1 MIVRNKLLVNPMNHL
16 WQRVKAQDR
25 RKHIYLPH
33 RRNQSVD
40 CQLMKNKSA
49 KSARDGLAAQ
59 LKSATEILEIA
70 AANRAVLAELS
81 VEERT
86 RLLTAAREI
95 FCPDVT
101 ERRRLVKAKAR
112 LRKADK
118 LHRDQSKLNETGIRK
133 LRREKVFTTPNVF
146 PPKDFQQQE
155 VTDDPDFREVV
166 EPQNCYICKKDY
178 STIHHFYDQLCP
190 KCAELNFIKRTET
203 ADLRGRV
210 ALLTGGRVKIGYQAG
225 IKLLRAGA
233 QLIVCTRFPRDSAM
247 RYAAEPDFKDWG
259 SRLEIFGLDL
269 RHTPS
274 VEAFCK
280 HLLTTRHRLDLILN
294 HACQTVRRPPDFYE
308 HMMERE
314 NDPLHDLPEPARKLL
329 GAYEGLR
336 GYHMLP
342 EGDANP
348 AFGFPPLGSAAT
360 EPPKG
365 GTPSHHMSA
374 VTGLTHAA
382 ELSQIPMLPDELAAQ
397 KDLFPEGRLD
407 QDLQQVDLRER
418 NSWRLPMHEFPAV
431 ELLEVQLV
439 TAIAPFTLNA
449 RLKPLMLRT
458 PERDKHI
465 VNVSA
470 VEGQFYR
477 KFKTTRHPHT
487 NMAKAALNMM
497 TRTAAADYHADGIH
511 MNAVDTGWVTDEDP
525 VQIAARKVAEHR
537 FHPPLDIVD
546 GAARIVDPIIAGFN
560 TGTHVWGKFLKDYK
574 ETDW

>member
-1 MIVRNKLLVNPMNHL
+1 MS
-16 WQRVKAQDR
+16 DE
-25 RKHIYLPH
+25 
-33 RRNQSVD
+33 
-40 CQLMKNKSA
+40 
-49 KSARDGLAAQ
+49 AQ
-59 LKSATEILEIA
+59 LSPTNRGAASEATLKERLKDRLKAAAAILETA
-70 AANRAVLAELS
+70 AENRALLAELS

-86 RLLTAAREI
+86 RLIQAAGKI
-95 FCPDVT
+95 FCPDVS
-101 ERRRLVKAKAR
+101 ERRRLVKAR
-112 LRKADK
+112 VRQRKENK
-118 LHRDQSKLNETGIRK
+118 LQRDQSKLNETGIRK

-146 PPKDFQQQE
+146 PPLDFQQHE
-155 VTDDPDFREVV
+155 VEGDAEFREVV
-166 EPQNCYICKKDY
+166 EPQNCYICKQDY

-190 KCAELNFIKRTET
+190 KCAELNFRKRTET

-233 QLIVCTRFPRDSAM
+233 QLIVSTRFPRDSAL

-259 SRLEIFGLDL
+259 HRLEIFGLDL

-274 VEAFCK
+274 VEAFCR
-280 HLLTTRHRLDLILN
+280 HLIATRSRLDFIIN
-294 HACQTVRRPPDFYE
+294 NACQTVRRPPEFYQ
-308 HMMERE
+308 HMMEGE
-314 NDPLHDLPEPARKLL
+314 TASLSSMPEHARKLL

-336 GYHMLP
+336 GYHLLP
-342 EGDANP
+342 EGDAVV
-348 AFGFPPLGSAAT
+348 AQRR
-360 EPPKG
+360 
-365 GTPSHHMSA
+365 MSEVA
-374 VTGLTHAA
+374 GLTHAA
-382 ELSQIPMLPDELAAQ
+382 ELSQVPLLADELAAQ

-418 NSWRLPMHEFPAV
+418 NSWRLLMDEVPSV

-439 TAIAPFTLNA
+439 NAIAPFILNA
-449 RLKPLMLRT
+449 RLKPLMVRT

-497 TRTAAADYHADGIH
+497 TRTSAADYQTGGIH

-525 VQIAARKVAEHR
+525 VQIAERKVKEHR

-560 TGTHVWGKFLKDYK
+560 TGEHLWGKFLKDYVP
-574 ETDW
+574 TDW

>member
-1 MIVRNKLLVNPMNHL
+1 MKSSSPHPPPKDNGPDLSVRG
-16 WQRVKAQDR
+16 
-25 RKHIYLPH
+25 
-33 RRNQSVD
+33 
-40 CQLMKNKSA
+40 QLH
-49 KSARDGLAAQ
+49 AAM
-59 LKSATEILEIA
+59 EILEQA
-70 AANRAVLAELS
+70 AKDRVLLAELS
-81 VEERT
+81 EAERT
-86 RLLTAAREI
+86 RLLTVAGEI
-95 FCPDVT
+95 YCPDLK
-101 ERRRLVKAKAR
+101 ERRRLVKARVKQ
-112 LRKADK
+112 RKADK
-118 LHRDQSKLNETGIRK
+118 VQRDQAKLNETGIRK

-146 PPKDFQQQE
+146 PPAEFQQQE
-155 VTDDPDFREVV
+155 VVGDAEFREVV
-166 EPQNCYICKKDY
+166 EPQNCYICKLDY

-190 KCAELNFIKRTET
+190 GCAELNFRKRTES

-233 QLIVCTRFPRDSAM
+233 NVIVSTRFPRDSAV
-247 RYAAEPDFKDWG
+247 RYAAEPDFKEWG
-259 SRLEIFGLDL
+259 HRLEIFGLDL

-274 VEAFCK
+274 VEAFCR
-280 HLLTTRHRLDLILN
+280 HLLATRSRLDFIIN
-294 HACQTVRRPPDFYE
+294 NACQTVRRPPDFYE

-314 NDPLHDLPEPARKLL
+314 NGSLHDLPPEAGRLL

-342 EGDANP
+342 EGDAVV
-348 AFGFPPLGSAAT
+348 AQR
-360 EPPKG
+360 K
-365 GTPSHHMSA
+365 MSA
-374 VTGLTHAA
+374 VAGLTHAA
-382 ELSQIPMLPDELAAQ
+382 ELSQVPLLADELAAQ
-397 KDLFPEGRLD
+397 QDLFPEGRLD

-418 NSWRLPMHEFPAV
+418 NSWRLMLHEVPAV
-431 ELLEVQLV
+431 ELLEVQLIN
-439 TAIAPFTLNA
+439 AIAPFILNA

-497 TRTAAADYHADGIH
+497 TRTSAADYHADGIH

-525 VQIAARKVAEHR
+525 VQIAARKVQEHR

-546 GAARIVDPIIAGFN
+546 GAARIVDPIIAGVN
-560 TGTHVWGKFLKDYK
+560 TGEHVWGKFLKDYVP
-574 ETDW
+574 TDW